1 MRTSAQGLDLIMQ
14 SEGFRATVYKD
25 VAGIPTIGYGHR
37 ILLGESF
44 PARLTQP
51 EAQALLARDVG
62 AAEEAVSIL
71 VKVPLTQ
78 SQFDALVDFVFNLG
92 SGRLASSTLLREL
105 NAGNY
110 TAAAAQILLWN
121 RAGGRENSGLK
132 AAGRPSS
139 ASLLPARLR
148 NPPQSQLSRSPNL
161 FPVPLKPTHREPPPN
176 RTTA

>member
-105 NAGNY
+105 NARNY
-110 TAAAAQILLWN
+110 AAAAAQILLWN

-132 AAGRPSS
+132 RRRQAEFRLFTTGTPAESATEPAKPEPKSVPSS
-139 ASLLPARLR
+139 AQAHASG
-148 NPPQSQLSRSPNL
+148 
-161 FPVPLKPTHREPPPN
+161 
-176 RTTA
+176 TAA